1 MLCMQLT
8 EETYGE
14 AVMML
19 ANVVGGTENSTANQT
34 DRVLM
39 QVADYFSMLATF
51 VNDSDVTVNKT
62 VSYEHIMKK
71 QNFNWVHLLGG
82 E

>member
-51 VNDSDVTVNKT
+51 INDSDVMVNKT
-62 VSYEHIMKK
+62 VSYEHTMKK
-71 QNFNWVHLLGG
+71 KN
-82 E
+82 

>member
-19 ANVVGGTENSTANQT
+19 ANIVGGTENSTTNQT

-62 VSYEHIMKK
+62 VSYEHTMKK
-71 QNFNWVHLLGG
+71 KN
-82 E
+82 